1 MTALSLWFTMTTIIG
16 LFWVAGLLRKEGEMI
31 EFALERKDG
40 RVVKVKWVYRDGSG
54 LVRRVNILE
63 EFDDDTSRVES
74 LDFPFKTWHKKPGT
88 GRRGEWVDSR
98 TAIVSDSRLWMLPE
112 DGVEPQEGDQLIRL
126 DGTAPTAIEAELV
139 A

>member
-63 EFDDDTSRVES
+63 EFDDEAD
-74 LDFPFKTWHKKPGT
+74 LDDIPF
-88 GRRGEWVDSR
+88 
-98 TAIVSDSRLWMLPE
+98 
-112 DGVEPQEGDQLIRL
+112 
-126 DGTAPTAIEAELV
+126 
-139 A
+139 

>member
-1 MTALSLWFTMTTIIG
+1 
-16 LFWVAGLLRKEGEMI
+16 MI